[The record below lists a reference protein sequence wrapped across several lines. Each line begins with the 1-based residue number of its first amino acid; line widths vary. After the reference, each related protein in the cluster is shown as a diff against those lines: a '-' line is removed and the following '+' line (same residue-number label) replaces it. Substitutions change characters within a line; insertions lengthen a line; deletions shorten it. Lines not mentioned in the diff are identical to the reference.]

1 LEADPAPGQPGKRH
15 PAFHG
20 AYAAI
25 TSSSGLPT
33 LRAARRAAPEPQGH
47 PSYKDIFIMQ
57 AVARLSQFVGKTF
70 AIWVL
75 LFAILAFV
83 SPDQFRWIAPYIVP
97 LLGIIMFGMGLTLSK
112 NDFAEV
118 FRRPGAVAIGVLGQ
132 FIIMPGLA
140 WLLSVALHLPA
151 EIAVG
156 VILVG
161 CCPGGTA
168 SNVMTFLAR
177 GDVALS
183 VAITSVTT
191 LLSPIVT
198 PALIYLL
205 ASQWLEVS
213 AAAMFWSILQ
223 VVVLP
228 IALGIAAQS
237 LLREKVKTCTE
248 LLPLVSVVAIV
259 AIVAAV
265 VAVSQQKIATTGLT
279 IFAVVVLHNGLGLLL
294 GYLLGKVAGLSIAQ
308 RKTLSIEV
316 GMQNSGLG
324 VALATAHFSPLAAVP
339 SAIFS
344 VWHNISGPLVATLFQ
359 RFSDEKQASHAPE
372 AAARQA

>member
-1 LEADPAPGQPGKRH
+1 
-15 PAFHG
+15 
-20 AYAAI
+20 
-25 TSSSGLPT
+25 
-33 LRAARRAAPEPQGH
+33 
-47 PSYKDIFIMQ
+47 MQ
-57 AVARLSQFVGKTF
+57 ALARLSQFIGRTF
-70 AIWVL
+70 AVWTL
-75 LFAILAFV
+75 LFAFLAFYF
-83 SPDQFRWIAPYIVP
+83 PDAFKWIGPYIVT

-112 NDFAEV
+112 DDFAEV
-118 FRRPGAVAIGVLGQ
+118 GRRPVNVLIGVLGQ

-140 WLLSVALHLPA
+140 WLLCKVLALPP
-151 EIAVG
+151 EIAIG

-191 LLSPIVT
+191 LLAPVVT

-205 ASQWLEVS
+205 ASAWLEVS
-213 AAAMFWSILQ
+213 ATAMFWSIVQ
-223 VVVLP
+223 VVILP
-228 IALGIAAQS
+228 IVLGVIVQS
-237 LLREKVKTCTE
+237 LLGKRVKACVDV
-248 LLPLVSVVAIV
+248 LPLVSVVAIV

-265 VAVSQQKIATTGLT
+265 VAGNQERIATTGLT
-279 IFAVVVLHNGLGLLL
+279 IFAVVVLHNGLGLVL
-294 GYLLGKVAGLSIAQ
+294 GYLLAKLTGLNIAQ
-308 RKTLSIEV
+308 RKTMSIEV

-344 VWHNISGPLVATLFQ
+344 VWHNISGPIAATIFQ
-359 RFSDEKQASHAPE
+359 RIKNDDEKETAQPASRTV
-372 AAARQA
+372 AAE

>member
-1 LEADPAPGQPGKRH
+1 
-15 PAFHG
+15 
-20 AYAAI
+20 
-25 TSSSGLPT
+25 
-33 LRAARRAAPEPQGH
+33 
-47 PSYKDIFIMQ
+47 MQ
-57 AVARLSQFVGKTF
+57 AIARLSRFVGNTF

-75 LFAILAFV
+75 LFAILAFFA
-83 SPDQFRWIAPYIVP
+83 PEQFTWIVPYIVP

-112 NDFAEV
+112 KDFSEV
-118 FRRPGAVAIGVLGQ
+118 FRRPGTVLIGVLGQ
-132 FIIMPGLA
+132 FIIMPSLA
-140 WLLSVALHLPA
+140 WILCQALNLPP

-191 LLSPIVT
+191 LLAPVVT

-213 AAAMFWSILQ
+213 AAAMFWSIVQ
-223 VVVLP
+223 VVILP
-228 IALGIAAQS
+228 IVLGVIAQA
-237 LLREKVKTCTE
+237 LLREKVEGCVNA
-248 LLPLVSVVAIV
+248 LPLVSVVAIV

-265 VAVSQQKIATTGLT
+265 VAANQARIATTGLL

-294 GYLLGKVAGLSIAQ
+294 GYWLAKLSGLSMAQ

-324 VALATAHFSPLAAVP
+324 AALATAHFSPLAAVP

-344 VWHNISGPLVATLFQ
+344 VWHNISGPIVATLFQ
-359 RFSDEKQASHAPE
+359 RFKNDGKDVAPSASGT
-372 AAARQA
+372 AAAE

>member
-1 LEADPAPGQPGKRH
+1 
-15 PAFHG
+15 
-20 AYAAI
+20 
-25 TSSSGLPT
+25 
-33 LRAARRAAPEPQGH
+33 
-47 PSYKDIFIMQ
+47 MQ
-57 AVARLSQFVGKTF
+57 AIARFSRFVGNTF
-70 AIWVL
+70 VVWVL
-75 LFAILAFV
+75 LFAFLAFLQ
-83 SPDQFRWIAPYIVP
+83 PQGFLWIGPYIVP
-97 LLGIIMFGMGLTLSK
+97 LLGLIMFGMGLTLQK
-112 NDFAEV
+112 EDFREV
-118 FRRPGAVAIGVLGQ
+118 LRRPGDVAIGVAGQ
-132 FIIMPGLA
+132 FVIMPGLA
-140 WLLSVALHLPA
+140 WLLCVSLDLPP
-151 EIAVG
+151 EIALG

-177 GDVALS
+177 GDLALS

-191 LLSPIVT
+191 LMAPVVT

-213 AAAMFWSILQ
+213 AAAMFWSIVQ
-223 VVVLP
+223 VVVVP
-228 IALGIAAQS
+228 IALGVATQY
-237 LLREKVKTCTE
+237 LLKEKVQVGVAV
-248 LLPLVSVVAIV
+248 LPLVSVVAIV

-265 VAVSQQKIATTGLT
+265 VAGNQARIASSGAL

-294 GYLLGKVAGLSIAQ
+294 GYVLARLFGMSLPK

-344 VWHNISGPLVATLFQ
+344 VWHNISGPLAATLF
-359 RFSDEKQASHAPE
+359 RRMRDPE
-372 AAARQA
+372 AGEQAGKA